1 MSQIQKYCPTFLVAS
16 VFIFTLTSFLTPFS
30 QAWGK
35 DKKTPDFSGTG
46 QPPSKGTISRG
57 DICYYTN
64 KPLKLLV
71 HQNSATN
78 EVNTSATPPTT
89 ASDRPTFW
97 IYVPYKNVPENAFK
111 FNLKDPS
118 GKDYPLKVTSGI
130 KSPGIISI
138 TLPKEIPALEINKDY
153 QWSFSVDCSIVT
165 EVPSK
170 VPDEIMGWVKR
181 VPLDP
186 SVVKKI
192 EQASPSDRS
201 KIYAEQGIWYDT
213 LNTLAEAL
221 RNDPQNS
228 QLLASW
234 KELLGYSTVN
244 LKDFDSE
251 PITPC
256 CTTQQ

>member
-1 MSQIQKYCPTFLVAS
+1 MTQMQKYRRKVLLTNAIAL
-16 VFIFTLTSFLTPFS
+16 ILTSFLGS
-30 QAWGK
+30 YLQVLAQEK
-35 DKKTPDFSGTG
+35 AKKEPNFSGDGRPRKTASTG
-46 QPPSKGTISRG
+46 SRG
-57 DICYYTN
+57 DICYFTN

-71 HQNSATN
+71 HQNPNNGA
-78 EVNTSATPPTT
+78 TT
-89 ASDRPTFW
+89 ASERPTFW
-97 IYVPYKNVPENAFK
+97 IYVPYKKVPENAFK

-118 GKDYPLKVTSGI
+118 GKDYPLKVAGGI
-130 KSPGIISI
+130 NSPGIISI

-153 QWSFSVDCSIVT
+153 QWTFSVDCSIVT
-165 EVPSK
+165 GVSSK
-170 VPDEIMGWVKR
+170 VPDEIIGWVKR
-181 VPLDP
+181 VPLD
-186 SVVKKI
+186 SSIVTKI

-201 KIYAEQGIWYDT
+201 KIYADQGIWYDT

-221 RNDPQNS
+221 RNDPKNP

-256 CTTQQ
+256 CTAQQ

>member
-1 MSQIQKYCPTFLVAS
+1 MTQIPKYRPFLFVSILAFILSNLPNLFLQALADVTF
-16 VFIFTLTSFLTPFS
+16 
-30 QAWGK
+30 Q
-35 DKKTPDFSGTG
+35 GTG
-46 QPPSKGTISRG
+46 TPPKKETPGSRG
-57 DICYYTN
+57 DICYLTD

-71 HQNSATN
+71 NETSGNKAT
-78 EVNTSATPPTT
+78 TPQTPPTT
-89 ASDRPTFW
+89 VSERPTFW
-97 IYVPYKNVPENAFK
+97 IYVPYKDVPENAFK

-118 GKDYPLKVTSGI
+118 GKDYPIKVAGGI

-138 TLPKEIPALEINKDY
+138 NLPKEIPALEINKDY
-153 QWSFSVDCSIVT
+153 QFSFSVDCSIVT
-165 EVPSK
+165 GVSSK

-186 SVVKKI
+186 SVVTKI
-192 EQASPSDRS
+192 EQASPSDLS
-201 KIYAEQGIWYDT
+201 KIYAGQGIWYDT

-221 RNDPQNS
+221 RNDPKNP

-256 CTTQQ
+256 CTAQQ